1 MKRDKFTF
9 YGSWWDAAGCL
20 SGELRGEVLT
30 AIIEYGLY
38 GETNSARGGTTKAI
52 LELVKPQIDRERI
65 LYENGCQG
73 GRPKNQGETNLK
85 PSGNQSETKQEP
97 WQNQGETNLKP
108 DETKAEPCPSRAR
121 DNSLYI
127 SCINNI
133 TQEEKESKEIEGAG
147 GKRKQTPARRFVKPT
162 VEEVEAYCLERGNSV
177 DARTFWDFYESKG
190 WMIGRN
196 PMKDWRAAV
205 RTWER
210 DRGGGRGGGGSGGKS
225 VLAPVAVAYEEN
237 ERTMRELMEKARAEI
252 GEDEFKQLTQT

>member
-85 PSGNQSETKQEP
+85 P
-97 WQNQGETNLKP
+97 

-133 TQEEKESKEIEGAG
+133 TQEEESKKIEGAG
-147 GKRKQTPARRFVKPT
+147 GKRKQTPTRRFVKPT
-162 VEEVEAYCLERGNSV
+162 VEEVQAYCDERGNGL
-177 DARTFWDFYESKG
+177 DARQFFDFYESKG
-190 WMIGRN
+190 WMIGSN
-196 PMKDWRAAV
+196 GMKDWKAAV
-205 RTWER
+205 RTWEKR
-210 DRGGGRGGGGSGGKS
+210 DNGANTRNGYGKRTDIEGNPGRDGSGS
-225 VLAPVAVAYEEN
+225 PESDFPTSL
-237 ERTMRELMEKARAEI
+237 
-252 GEDEFKQLTQT
+252 